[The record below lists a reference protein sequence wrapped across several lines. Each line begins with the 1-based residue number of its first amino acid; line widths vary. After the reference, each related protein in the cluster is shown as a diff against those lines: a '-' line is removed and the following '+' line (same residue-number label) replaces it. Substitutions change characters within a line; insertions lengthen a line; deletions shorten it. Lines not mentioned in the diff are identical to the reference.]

1 MYYNFRGISDYFYNC
16 NGEVL
21 ESFLQQ
27 IEYEKISIKSLRKF
41 NSQSL
46 VGFFYFYWSLKLSEN
61 DQYVDVIAHLARY
74 GFIFKSFEYYFLLIT
89 LN

>member
-46 VGFFYFYWSLKLSEN
+46 VGFFYFY
-61 DQYVDVIAHLARY
+61 
-74 GFIFKSFEYYFLLIT
+74 
-89 LN
+89 